1 MILNQEQMNS
11 LNTRIG
17 LTDTKYRWQNKT
29 VPYSLAPD
37 NTDEQVKQ
45 IKRAIDNLESVSCL
59 KFVERTNENDFIQ
72 IYVSR

>member
-1 MILNQEQMNS
+1 MILNQEQMNY
-11 LNTRIG
+11 LNIRIG

-29 VPYSLAPD
+29 VPYSLAPE